1 MEAAGALRGL
11 VVLLRADGS
20 ARRALSGWPSHVPAG
35 SRDGVMAAAGLA
47 RLGARPAEAISA
59 ARAALGAYT
68 EAVALAFEVH
78 RVAGTDLASVLERVA
93 VAAEDD
99 ADRIGGAQAHAAGA
113 RLSAR
118 MIALLP
124 VASLPLMPLS
134 GASLTGVWP
143 MTSVAC
149 GLCLAFV
156 GLRWM
161 SKLVPEPYDAAGT
174 DWLIADLVSAALR
187 SGMALPAVLDLL
199 AVSPGA
205 PEELGAARRRV
216 LCGWSWGEALRAAA
230 DRQLTGLGE
239 TIRRAGRSGVPLADQ
254 IDLYSDRMRAERRMR
269 SDEEMRAAPVKMAI
283 PLVLCVLPS
292 FILLG
297 LIPHLPTALPSLG

>member
-1 MEAAGALRGL
+1 METAGALRGL

-20 ARRALSGWPSHVPAG
+20 ARRALGGWPSHVPAG
-35 SRDGVMAAAGLA
+35 SRDAVMAVARLA

-59 ARAALGAYT
+59 ARGLLGAYT

-78 RVAGTDLASVLERVA
+78 RVAGIDLASVLERVA

-99 ADRIGGAQAHAAGA
+99 ADRIGGVQAHVAGA

-124 VASLPLMPLS
+124 VASLPLLPLS
-134 GASLTGVWP
+134 GASLAGAWP
-143 MTSVAC
+143 VASVAC

-161 SKLVPEPYDAAGT
+161 ARLVPEPRDQAGT

-187 SGMALPAVLDLL
+187 AGMALPAVLDLL
-199 AVSPGA
+199 AGCPGA
-205 PEELGAARRRV
+205 PEELTAARRRV
-216 LCGWSWGEALRAAA
+216 LCGWSWGEALRAVA
-230 DRQLTGLGE
+230 DPQLVGLGE
-239 TIRRAGRSGVPLADQ
+239 TIRRAGRSGTPLADR
-254 IDLYSDRMRAERRMR
+254 IDLYSERMRSERRLR
-269 SDEEMRAAPVKMAI
+269 SDEEMRAAPVKMAL

-297 LIPHLPTALPSLG
+297 LAPHLPTTLPSLG